1 MDDLTEKVKTILTD
15 PHFPHALGLGA
26 VAFGVTKYMEK
37 KNTVPPPTE
46 IVRIFTPQKSKSLV
60 IGLAV
65 TGLAYMYMSKYGH
78 NLPTTSE

>member
-15 PHFPHALGLGA
+15 PHFTHSA
-26 VAFGVTKYMEK
+26 VIGGIAFAGIKMIEK
-37 KNTVPPPTE
+37 KNTVPPPSE
-46 IVRIFTPQKSKSLV
+46 VVRVFTPQKSKSLV

>member
-15 PHFPHALGLGA
+15 PHFTHSA
-26 VAFGVTKYMEK
+26 VIGGIAFAGIKMMEK
-37 KNTVPPPTE
+37 KNAV
-46 IVRIFTPQKSKSLV
+46 PQKSKSLV
-60 IGLAV
+60 IGLVV